1 LIDFENVQP
10 KNLALLEPHP
20 FDVLVFIG
28 ANQIKLPRNVVL
40 AMQALGKKAKYVEID
55 GSGPNALDFHIAYY
69 IGELVAAD
77 PKGIFHIISKDRGF
91 DPLIR
96 HLKAKKI
103 DVRRE
108 SDLAEIP
115 PLRIPKKAKEDDKID
130 AIVRNLQGRGQS
142 RPRKVKTLQN
152 TINNLVSEDLS
163 EDELVAVINELKER
177 KLITVSNGSVR
188 YTLPG

>member
-1 LIDFENVQP
+1 MS
-10 KNLALLEPHP
+10 
-20 FDVLVFIG
+20 
-28 ANQIKLPRNVVL
+28 RTT
-40 AMQALGKKAKYVEID
+40 KKSWY
-55 GSGPNALDFHIAYY
+55 
-69 IGELVAAD
+69 VAA
-77 PKGIFHIISKDRGF
+77 SATGF
-91 DPLIR
+91 SP
-96 HLKAKKI
+96 A
-103 DVRRE
+103 
-108 SDLAEIP
+108 
-115 PLRIPKKAKEDDKID
+115 LRIPKKAKEDDKID